1 MKQKV
6 DVIYLLV
13 ASRQNNH
20 SGPKYLPIKLK
31 GASVPI
37 FKGGGL
43 KLKKGLLLV
52 CIRYIDEY
60 ELQF

>member
-13 ASRQNNH
+13 ASWQKNH
-20 SGPKYLPIKLK
+20 SGPKYKPIKLK

-43 KLKKGLLLV
+43 LLV